1 MIFVDTGAWY
11 ALESPDDR
19 NHRPAAAFLRELS
32 KGRLGA
38 MVTTDY
44 VLDETLTLL
53 SLRFGA
59 AAATIFLAKIRESES
74 VDVVWVGEQAFWEAA
89 KLLEERPD
97 KKWSFT
103 DCTSFVA
110 MRSLNVDSAFTFDD
124 NFQQA
129 GFKMLPGE

>member
-38 MVTTDY
+38 MVTTDF

-53 SLRFGA
+53 SMRFGVA
-59 AAATIFLAKIRESES
+59 AAIRFLAKIRESES
-74 VDVVWVGEQAFWEAA
+74 VDVIWIGEQAFWEAA
-89 KLLEERPD
+89 KLMEERPD
-97 KKWSFT
+97 KRWSFT

-110 MRSLNVDSAFTFDD
+110 MRSLSVDQAFAFDD
-124 NFQQA
+124 NFLQA
-129 GFKMLPGE
+129 GFKKLPEE